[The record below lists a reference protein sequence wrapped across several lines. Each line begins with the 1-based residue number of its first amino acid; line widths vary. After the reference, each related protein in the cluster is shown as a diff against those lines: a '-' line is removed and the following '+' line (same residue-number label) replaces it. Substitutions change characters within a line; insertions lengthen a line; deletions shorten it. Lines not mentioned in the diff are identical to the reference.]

1 MTLNKLI
8 PPYFLLFW
16 ILQSCQV
23 NNQVNPSVA
32 NCTNRSPAR
41 LESKNVDNIT
51 LSSTPINYDG
61 MLNIAESKGYKFAG
75 KKGQKI
81 NYQLQS
87 TTTCAWLYNSDN
99 KVLDTVI
106 LPQDG
111 TYILQIANLA
121 GSGTFQLSIKIDNPN
136 KPVEQ
141 LPIQTAPID
150 KDSSTRSRS
159 VRSAESAKS
168 NNSTELGWV
177 RLGSVNNT
185 NGSATVGEKLIRTTQ
200 AITINPAEVPNKGD
214 RVTIVNSV
222 NLRADVPQS
231 PTYKL
236 TKQIGIIQPG
246 TKVTIGD
253 LTTFVDLTSSSNYTV
268 VWAKITK

>member
-1 MTLNKLI
+1 MTLNKLVT
-8 PPYFLLFW
+8 PYFLLFW

-32 NCTNRSPAR
+32 NCTNRSPTR
-41 LESKNVDNIT
+41 LESKNVDNIM

-61 MLNIAESKGYKFAG
+61 MLNIAESKGYKFTG

-111 TYILQIANLA
+111 TYILQIANLE
-121 GSGTFQLSIKIDNPN
+121 GSGTFQLSVKIDDPN

-141 LPIQTAPID
+141 LPIQTAQID
-150 KDSSTRSRS
+150 KNSNTR
-159 VRSAESAKS
+159 SAKS
-168 NNSTELGWV
+168 DILTELGWV

-200 AITINPAEVPNKGD
+200 AVTIDPPEVPKKGD

-222 NLRADVPQS
+222 NLRADVPKP
-231 PTYKL
+231 PTYRL
-236 TKQIGIIQPG
+236 TNQIGIIQPG
-246 TKVTIGD
+246 EQVTISR
-253 LTTFVDLTSSSNYTV
+253 LATFVDSTSYSKYTV
-268 VWAKITK
+268 VWAKISK

>member
-1 MTLNKLI
+1 MRPNKLI
-8 PPYFLLFW
+8 LPYCLLFW

-23 NNQVNPSVA
+23 NNKANPSVA

-51 LSSTPINYDG
+51 LSSTPVNYDG
-61 MLNIAESKGYKFAG
+61 MLNIAESKGYKFTG

-87 TTTCAWLYNSDN
+87 TTTCAWLYSADN
-99 KVLDTVI
+99 KVLDTVT

-111 TYILQIANLA
+111 TYILQIANLE
-121 GSGTFQLSIKIDNPN
+121 GSGTFQLSVKIDDPN
-136 KPVEQ
+136 KPIER
-141 LPIQTAPID
+141 LPTQTAQID
-150 KDSSTRSRS
+150 KDSSIR
-159 VRSAESAKS
+159 SAKS
-168 NNSTELGWV
+168 DVSTELGWI

-200 AITINPAEVPNKGD
+200 AITIDPPEVPNKGD

-222 NLRADVPQS
+222 NLREDVPQS
-231 PTYKL
+231 PNYRL

-246 TKVTIGD
+246 TKVMIGD
-253 LTTFVDLTSSSNYTV
+253 SIAFVDLTSSSQYTV
-268 VWAKITK
+268 VWAKVIK

>member
-1 MTLNKLI
+1 MTLNKLV

-16 ILQSCQV
+16 VLQSCQV

-32 NCTNRSPAR
+32 NCTNRSPTR
-41 LESKNVDNIT
+41 LESKNVDNIM

-61 MLNIAESKGYKFAG
+61 MLNITESKGYKFTG

-111 TYILQIANLA
+111 TYILQIANLE
-121 GSGTFQLSIKIDNPN
+121 GSGTFQLSVKIDDPN
-136 KPVEQ
+136 KPIEQ
-141 LPIQTAPID
+141 LPIQTAQID
-150 KDSSTRSRS
+150 KNSNTR
-159 VRSAESAKS
+159 SAKS
-168 NNSTELGWV
+168 DILTELGWV

-200 AITINPAEVPNKGD
+200 AVTIDPPEVPEKGD
-214 RVTIVNSV
+214 RVTIVKSV
-222 NLRADVPQS
+222 NLRADVPKP
-231 PTYKL
+231 PTYRL
-236 TKQIGIIQPG
+236 TNQIAIIQPG
-246 TKVTIGD
+246 EKVTISE
-253 LTTFVDLTSSSNYTV
+253 LSTFVDSTSYSKYTV
-268 VWAKITK
+268 VWAKISK

>member
-32 NCTNRSPAR
+32 NCTNRSPTK

-51 LSSTPINYDG
+51 LSSTPANYSG
-61 MLNIAESKGYKFAG
+61 MLSIAESKGYKFTG

-81 NYQLQS
+81 NYRLQS
-87 TTTCAWLYNSDN
+87 TTTCAWLYSADN
-99 KVLDTVI
+99 KVLDTII

-111 TYILQIANLA
+111 TYILQIANLE
-121 GSGTFQLSIKIDNPN
+121 GSGTFQLGIKIDDPS
-136 KPVEQ
+136 KPVKQ
-141 LPIQTAPID
+141 LPTQTAPID
-150 KDSSTRSRS
+150 RDSSTRSRS

-168 NNSTELGWV
+168 DVSKELGWI

-200 AITINPAEVPNKGD
+200 AITIDPPEVPNKGD
-214 RVTIVNSV
+214 QVTIVNSV

-231 PTYKL
+231 PTYRL

-253 LTTFVDLTSSSNYTV
+253 SISFVDLTSSSQYTV
-268 VWAKITK
+268 VWAKVIK

>member
-1 MTLNKLI
+1 MRLNKLI
-8 PPYFLLFW
+8 LHYCLLFW

-23 NNQVNPSVA
+23 NNKANPSVA

-41 LESKNVDNIT
+41 LESKNVENIT
-51 LSSTPINYDG
+51 LSSTP
-61 MLNIAESKGYKFAG
+61 LNIAESKGYKFTG

-121 GSGTFQLSIKIDNPN
+121 GSGTFQLSVKTEDPD
-136 KPVEQ
+136 KPVKK
-141 LPIQTAPID
+141 LPTQTAEVD
-150 KDSSTRSRS
+150 KDSSTRS
-159 VRSAESAKS
+159 AKS
-168 NNSTELGWV
+168 DVSTELGWI
-177 RLGSVNNT
+177 RIGSVNNT
-185 NGSATVGEKLIRTTQ
+185 NGSATVREKLIRTTQ
-200 AITINPAEVPNKGD
+200 AITIDPPEVPKKGD

>member
-1 MTLNKLI
+1 MTLNKLV

-16 ILQSCQV
+16 VLQSCQV

-32 NCTNRSPAR
+32 NCTNRSPTR
-41 LESKNVDNIT
+41 LESKNVDNIM

-61 MLNIAESKGYKFAG
+61 MLNITESKGYKFTG

-111 TYILQIANLA
+111 TYILQIANLE
-121 GSGTFQLSIKIDNPN
+121 GSGTFQLSVKIDDPN
-136 KPVEQ
+136 KPIEQ
-141 LPIQTAPID
+141 LPIQTAQID
-150 KDSSTRSRS
+150 KNSNTR
-159 VRSAESAKS
+159 SAKS
-168 NNSTELGWV
+168 DILTELGWV

-200 AITINPAEVPNKGD
+200 AVTIDPPEVPEKGD

-222 NLRADVPQS
+222 NLRADVPKP
-231 PTYKL
+231 PTYRSF
-236 TKQIGIIQPG
+236 
-246 TKVTIGD
+246 VT
-253 LTTFVDLTSSSNYTV
+253 S
-268 VWAKITK
+268 

>member
-1 MTLNKLI
+1 M
-8 PPYFLLFW
+8 
-16 ILQSCQV
+16 QSCQV

-32 NCTNRSPAR
+32 NCTNRSPTR
-41 LESKNVDNIT
+41 LESKNVDNIM

-61 MLNIAESKGYKFAG
+61 MLNITESKGYKFTG

-111 TYILQIANLA
+111 TYILQIANLE
-121 GSGTFQLSIKIDNPN
+121 GSGTFQLSVKIDDPN

-141 LPIQTAPID
+141 LPIQTAQID
-150 KDSSTRSRS
+150 KNSNTR
-159 VRSAESAKS
+159 SAKS
-168 NNSTELGWV
+168 DILTELGWV

-200 AITINPAEVPNKGD
+200 SVTIDPPEVPKKGD

-222 NLRADVPQS
+222 NLRADVPKP
-231 PTYKL
+231 PTYRL
-236 TKQIGIIQPG
+236 TNQIGIIQPDE
-246 TKVTIGD
+246 KVTISG
-253 LTTFVDLTSSSNYTV
+253 LATFVDSTSYSKYTV
-268 VWAKITK
+268 VWAKISK

>member
-1 MTLNKLI
+1 MRLNKLI
-8 PPYFLLFW
+8 LLYYLLFW

-23 NNQVNPSVA
+23 NNKVNPLVA
-32 NCTNRSPAR
+32 NCTNRSPTR
-41 LESKNVDNIT
+41 LDNKNVDNIT

-61 MLNIAESKGYKFAG
+61 MLNIAESKGYKFTG

-111 TYILQIANLA
+111 TYILQIANLE
-121 GSGTFQLSIKIDNPN
+121 GSGTFQLSVKIDDPN
-136 KPVEQ
+136 KPVRQ

-150 KDSSTRSRS
+150 KDSSTRS
-159 VRSAESAKS
+159 AKS
-168 NNSTELGWV
+168 DVSTELGWI

-185 NGSATVGEKLIRTTQ
+185 NGSATIGEKLIRTTQ
-200 AITINPAEVPNKGD
+200 AVTINPPEVPNKGD
-214 RVTIVNSV
+214 RVTIINSV

-231 PTYKL
+231 PTYRL

-246 TKVTIGD
+246 TKVTISD
-253 LTTFVDLTSSSNYTV
+253 LTTFVDSNSSSSYTV
-268 VWAKITK
+268 VWAKAIK

>member
-16 ILQSCQV
+16 VLQSCQV
-23 NNQVNPSVA
+23 NNQVNPSIA

-41 LESKNVDNIT
+41 LENKNVENTT
-51 LSSTPINYDG
+51 LSSTPVNYDG
-61 MLNIAESKGYKFAG
+61 MLNIAESKGYKFTG

-87 TTTCAWLYNSDN
+87 TTTCAWLYSADN

-111 TYILQIANLA
+111 TYILQIANLE
-121 GSGTFQLSIKIDNPN
+121 GSGTFQLSVKIDDTN
-136 KPVEQ
+136 KPIEP
-141 LPIQTAPID
+141 LPTQTAEID
-150 KDSSTRSRS
+150 KDSSTRS
-159 VRSAESAKS
+159 AKS
-168 NNSTELGWV
+168 DVSTELGWI

-185 NGSATVGEKLIRTTQ
+185 NGSATVGEKLITTTQ
-200 AITINPAEVPNKGD
+200 AITIDPAEVPNKGD

-231 PTYKL
+231 PTYRL

-253 LTTFVDLTSSSNYTV
+253 LTTFVDSNSSSSYTV
-268 VWAKITK
+268 VWAKIAK

>member
-1 MTLNKLI
+1 MRLNKLI
-8 PPYFLLFW
+8 LHYCLLFW

-23 NNQVNPSVA
+23 NNKANPSVA
-32 NCTNRSPAR
+32 NCTNRSPTR
-41 LESKNVDNIT
+41 LESTNVENIT
-51 LSSTPINYDG
+51 LSSTPANYDG
-61 MLNIAESKGYKFAG
+61 MLNIAESKGYKFIG

-111 TYILQIANLA
+111 TYILQIANLE
-121 GSGTFQLSIKIDNPN
+121 GSGTFQLSVKIDDPN
-136 KPVEQ
+136 KPIER
-141 LPIQTAPID
+141 LPTQTAQIYR
-150 KDSSTRSRS
+150 DSSNRSN
-159 VRSAESAKS
+159 AL
-168 NNSTELGWV
+168 TELGWV

-185 NGSATVGEKLIRTTQ
+185 NGSTTVGEKLIRTTQ
-200 AITINPAEVPNKGD
+200 AVTIEPPEVPKKGD

-222 NLRADVPQS
+222 NLRSDVPKP

-246 TKVTIGD
+246 EKVTISE
-253 LTTFVDLTSSSNYTV
+253 LATFIDLTSYSKYTV
-268 VWAKITK
+268 VWAKILK